1 MDTQTL
7 VDDKIHAGQR
17 FITLLVRNNFAVKVA
32 CWVKTSEEDDWF
44 LYVASGEVDKKG
56 LAEAYREAYRVLEE
70 LDIPWITASQLKLVR
85 SDDPIVADVQETQH
99 LLTAAFP
106 TISHRPQLG
115 DLSTQE
121 VYIYQ
126 DVDPE
131 KVLLRQKF
139 SVTYVRQENNN
150 IWNATTRQVGFHR
163 GVRAKGAVAYAK
175 GAVSYTTAFY
185 EGEKP
190 EDQRFAIVSVLVEID
205 PRFDDRA
212 FLERPDTRRMLAD
225 QARRMADE
233 LFRSKHPEAIIQPD
247 VDHVYQQV

>member
-7 VDDKIHAGQR
+7 VDDKIHDGQR
-17 FITLLVRNNFAVKVA
+17 FITLLVRNNFDVKVA

-56 LAEAYREAYRVLEE
+56 LAAAYREAYRVLGT
-70 LDIPWITASQLKLVR
+70 LDTPWITASQLKLVR

-106 TISHRPQLG
+106 AISHRPQLG

-121 VYIYQ
+121 VYIYP
-126 DVDPE
+126 DVEPD
-131 KVLLRQKF
+131 KVLLRQEF
-139 SVTYVRQENNN
+139 SVTYVRQENTN

-163 GVRAKGAVAYAK
+163 GVRAKGAV
-175 GAVSYTTAFY
+175 SHTTAFY

-247 VDHVYQQV
+247 VDHV

>member
-17 FITLLVRNNFAVKVA
+17 FITLLVRNNFDVKVA
-32 CWVKTSEEDDWF
+32 CWVKASEEDDWF

-85 SDDPIVADVQETQH
+85 SDDPLVADVQETQH
-99 LLTAAFP
+99 LLTTAFP

-115 DLSTQE
+115 DMSTQE
-121 VYIYQ
+121 VYIYK
-126 DVDPE
+126 DIDPE
-131 KVLLRQKF
+131 KVLLRQEF
-139 SVTYVRQENNN
+139 SVTYVRQQNTN
-150 IWNATTRQVGFHR
+150 IWNATTREGGFHR
-163 GVRAKGAVAYAK
+163 GVRAKGAV
-175 GAVSYTTAFY
+175 SYTTASY

-205 PRFDDRA
+205 PRFDERA

-233 LFRSKHPEAIIQPD
+233 LFRSKHPEAIIQQD
-247 VDHVYQQV
+247 VDHV

>member
-1 MDTQTL
+1 L

-17 FITLLVRNNFAVKVA
+17 FITRLSQKKFEVIVA

-70 LDIPWITASQLKLVR
+70 LDMPWITASQIKLVR
-85 SDDPIVADVQETQH
+85 SDDPIVTDIKGTQH

-121 VYIYQ
+121 VYIYP
-126 DVDPE
+126 DVEPDN
-131 KVLLRQKF
+131 VLLRQEF
-139 SVTYVRQENNN
+139 SVTYVRQENTN
-150 IWNATTRQVGFHR
+150 IWNATTRPGGFHR
-163 GVRAKGAVAYAK
+163 GVRAKGAVSYA
-175 GAVSYTTAFY
+175 TAFY

-190 EDQRFAIVSVLVEID
+190 EDQRFAIVSVLIEID
-205 PRFDDRA
+205 PRFDERA
-212 FLERPDTRRMLAD
+212 FLERPDIRRMLAD

-233 LFRSKHPEAIIQPD
+233 LFTSKHPEAIIQPD
-247 VDHVYQQV
+247 VDHPEAIIQPDVDHV

>member
-7 VDDKIHAGQR
+7 VDDKIHAGLR
-17 FITLLVRNNFAVKVA
+17 FITLLVRNNFDVKVA

-56 LAEAYREAYRVLEE
+56 LAEAYREAYRALEVL
-70 LDIPWITASQLKLVR
+70 DTPWITASQLKLVR
-85 SDDPIVADVQETQH
+85 SDDPIVADVKETQH

-121 VYIYQ
+121 VYIYPNLEP
-126 DVDPE
+126 D
-131 KVLLRQKF
+131 KVLLRQVF
-139 SVTYVRQENNN
+139 SITYVRQENTN
-150 IWNATTRQVGFHR
+150 IWNATTRPGGFHR
-163 GVRAKGAVAYAK
+163 GVRAKGAV
-175 GAVSYTTAFY
+175 SYTTASY

-190 EDQRFAIVSVLVEID
+190 EEQRFAIVSVLVEID
-205 PRFDDRA
+205 PKFDERA

-233 LFRSKHPEAIIQPD
+233 LFTSKHPEAIIQPD
-247 VDHVYQQV
+247 VDHV

>member
-7 VDDKIHAGQR
+7 VDDKIHDGQR
-17 FITLLVRNNFAVKVA
+17 FITLLVQKKFEVVVA

-56 LAEAYREAYRVLEE
+56 LAEAYREAYRALEVL
-70 LDIPWITASQLKLVR
+70 DTPWITASQLKLVR
-85 SDDPIVADVQETQH
+85 SDDPIVADVKETQY

-121 VYIYQ
+121 VYIYPNLEP
-126 DVDPE
+126 D
-131 KVLLRQKF
+131 KVLLRQVF
-139 SVTYVRQENNN
+139 SIAYVRQENTN
-150 IWNATTRQVGFHR
+150 IWNATTRPGGFHR
-163 GVRAKGAVAYAK
+163 GVRAKGAV
-175 GAVSYTTAFY
+175 SYTTASY

-190 EDQRFAIVSVLVEID
+190 EEQRFAIVSVLVEID
-205 PRFDDRA
+205 PKFDERA
-212 FLERPDTRRMLAD
+212 FLERPDTRSMLAD

-233 LFRSKHPEAIIQPD
+233 LFTSKHPEAIIQPD
-247 VDHVYQQV
+247 VDHV

>member
-17 FITLLVRNNFAVKVA
+17 FITRLAQKKFEVIVA

-44 LYVASGEVDKKG
+44 LYIASGEVDKKG

-70 LDIPWITASQLKLVR
+70 LDMPWITASQLKLVR
-85 SDDPIVADVQETQH
+85 SDDPLVADVKETQH
-99 LLTAAFP
+99 LPTAAFP
-106 TISHRPQLG
+106 AISHRPQLG
-115 DLSTQE
+115 DMSTQE
-121 VYIYQ
+121 VYIYP
-126 DVDPE
+126 DIDPD
-131 KVLLRQKF
+131 KVLLRQEF
-139 SVTYVRQENNN
+139 NVTYVRQENTN
-150 IWNATTRQVGFHR
+150 IWNATTREGGFHR
-163 GVRAKGAVAYAK
+163 GVRAK

-233 LFRSKHPEAIIQPD
+233 LFISKHPEAIIQRD
-247 VDHVYQQV
+247 VDHV

>member
-17 FITLLVRNNFAVKVA
+17 FITLLVRNNFDVKVA

-85 SDDPIVADVQETQH
+85 SDNPLVADVQETQH
-99 LLTAAFP
+99 QLTTAFP

-115 DLSTQE
+115 DMSTQE

-126 DVDPE
+126 DIDPE
-131 KVLLRQKF
+131 KVLLRQEF
-139 SVTYVRQENNN
+139 SVTYVRQENTN
-150 IWNATTRQVGFHR
+150 IWNATTSQGGFHR
-163 GVRAKGAVAYAK
+163 GVRAKGAV
-175 GAVSYTTAFY
+175 SYTTASY

-233 LFRSKHPEAIIQPD
+233 LFTLKYPDAIIQLD
-247 VDHVYQQV
+247 VDRV

>member
-7 VDDKIHAGQR
+7 VDDKIHDGQR
-17 FITLLVRNNFAVKVA
+17 FITLLVQKKFEVVVA

-56 LAEAYREAYRVLEE
+56 LAEAYREAYRALEVL
-70 LDIPWITASQLKLVR
+70 DTPWITASQLKLVR
-85 SDDPIVADVQETQH
+85 SDDPIVADVKETQH

-121 VYIYQ
+121 VYIYPHLEP
-126 DVDPE
+126 D
-131 KVLLRQKF
+131 KVLLRQVF
-139 SVTYVRQENNN
+139 SITYVRQENTN
-150 IWNATTRQVGFHR
+150 IWNATTRPGGFHR
-163 GVRAKGAVAYAK
+163 GVRAKGAV
-175 GAVSYTTAFY
+175 SYTTASY

-190 EDQRFAIVSVLVEID
+190 EEQRFAIVSVLVEID
-205 PRFDDRA
+205 PKFDERA
-212 FLERPDTRRMLAD
+212 FLERPDTRSMLAD

-233 LFRSKHPEAIIQPD
+233 LFTSKHPEAIIQPD
-247 VDHVYQQV
+247 VDHV